1 MTPLL
6 RLPNTEEHPLSIRAK
21 ALVFEDPVSQRLL
34 AQVEQVAP
42 SDATVLITG
51 ETGTGKEIIARH
63 LHDQSA
69 RRLRPFV
76 AVNCG
81 AFAES
86 LVESEL
92 YGHERGAFTGAIA
105 AKAGWFEAAHGG
117 TLFLD
122 EIGDLPASMQVKLL
136 RILQEH
142 EVVRL
147 GARQAIA
154 VDVRL
159 IAATNVNLE
168 EAVAAGRFRED
179 LYYRLNVAS
188 LTLAPLRERPGD
200 IVPLARH
207 FVDVYAHK
215 LGAQATLAPSAVARL
230 LEHPWPGNIR
240 ELENA
245 IHHALLVRRERQIVA
260 GDLRLTTLR
269 PRAAQSPA
277 GAAGPSALER
287 AFVELFEEDLPN
299 LHERVEELLY
309 RTAYRHCD
317 RNQIQTAKLLGV
329 SRNVVRARL
338 AQFGDLPAPARAQA
352 GRDRMPQAAETVRV
366 GYQKFGLLSLLKAT
380 GALERA
386 FAQTGARV
394 AWIEFPGGIQLV
406 EELQADALDLG
417 LVGEGPPVFAQAARA
432 PIVYLAAE
440 PPAPEGEAI
449 IVHRDSSIRCIADL
463 KGKTIALNK
472 GANVHYLL
480 IRALE
485 EEGLGYDDV
494 YVSFVP
500 PTGARAAF
508 ESREVDAWAIWNPH
522 LASVEQATG
531 ARVLR
536 DGRGLASNTAYYI
549 GRRAFADARPS
560 LVQTFLA
567 EIESAGAWANQH
579 LDAAAELLASK
590 LGMPKAALAHSLAQ
604 SPFGVRPV
612 DAQHVASQQAV
623 ADKFHALKLIP
634 RAISVADAQWRP
646 PATTS
651 FASAAE

>member
-21 ALVFEDPVSQRLL
+21 ALVFEDPDSRKLL

-63 LHDQSA
+63 LHERSA
-69 RRLRPFV
+69 RRHQPFV

-92 YGHERGAFTGAIA
+92 YGHEKGAFTGALA

-122 EIGDLPASMQVKLL
+122 EIGDLPASIQVKLL
-136 RILQEH
+136 RLLQER

-147 GARQAIA
+147 GSRQPIAI
-154 VDVRL
+154 DVRL

-168 EAVAAGRFRED
+168 QAVAAGHFRED

-188 LTLAPLRERPGD
+188 LSLKPLRERPGD
-200 IVPLARH
+200 ILPLAQH
-207 FVDVYAHK
+207 FVDVYAQK
-215 LGAQATLAPSAVARL
+215 LAAPAVLAPSAAERL

-245 IHHALLVRRERQIVA
+245 IHHALLVCRDRQIVA
-260 GDLRLTTLR
+260 DDLRLTTLR
-269 PRAAQSPA
+269 PRATHAVATQPGVSP
-277 GAAGPSALER
+277 LER
-287 AFVELFEEDLPN
+287 AFVELFERDLPD
-299 LHERVEELLY
+299 LHERIEELLY
-309 RTAYRHCD
+309 RTAYRYCD
-317 RNQIQTAKLLGV
+317 RNQIQTSKLLGV

-338 AQFGDLPAPARAQA
+338 AQFGDLPAPRASL
-352 GRDRMPQAAETVRV
+352 GRDKMPQAAETVRV
-366 GYQKFGLLSLLKAT
+366 GYQKFGVLSLLKAT
-380 GALERA
+380 GALERV
-386 FAQTGARV
+386 FAAEDARV

-406 EELQADALDLG
+406 EALQSDELDLG
-417 LVGEGPPVFAQAARA
+417 LVGEGPPVFAQASRA

-449 IVHRDSSIRCIADL
+449 IVHRESSIRSIAEL

-472 GANVHYLL
+472 GANVDYLL

-494 YVSFVP
+494 KVAFVP

-522 LASVEQATG
+522 LASIEHATG

-549 GRRAFADARPS
+549 GRRAFADARPA
-560 LVQTFLA
+560 LVQAFLA
-567 EIESAGAWANQH
+567 EVKAVGEWANH
-579 LDAAAELLASK
+579 NLDAAAELLAGR
-590 LGMPKAALAHSLAQ
+590 LGMAKAALAHSLAQ

-634 RAISVADAQWRP
+634 RAISVADAQWRA
-646 PATTS
+646 PAANFVS
-651 FASAAE
+651 ASE